1 MPGRRKM
8 FGRKD
13 IGIDLGTATIQVY
26 VSGKGV
32 MIREPS
38 VLAIDR
44 NTEEIIKYGKEAY
57 GMIGRTP
64 SNIQIIRPLKGGVV
78 HEYEPTSRMIKYY
91 LKSACGGLVVSP
103 RVMICTPSSTSDV
116 EQKAVRDA
124 ALQAGAKEIY
134 LIEEPLAAAFGAGI
148 KVDDPTGHM
157 IVDIG
162 GGTTDIAVIVNGTV
176 IVSDSI
182 RTAGD
187 KFNESIARYVR
198 QKYHLL
204 IGEKTAEKLKI
215 QIGWVFAHK
224 HPSDTLA
231 KGRCLNTGLP
241 RAVNVTSFEMLE
253 ALAPPLGLILARISD
268 VLVRTPPEI
277 VPEIFRNGIILT
289 GGGSQLHGLPDLIRR
304 MTGINTVLAKN
315 PHDCVAIG
323 TGIALQNLKHF
334 KDQITDSRN
343 SLR

>member
-1 MPGRRKM
+1 M
-8 FGRKD
+8 FGKKD
-13 IGIDLGTATIQVY
+13 IGIDLGTATILVY

-38 VLAIDR
+38 VLAVDK
-44 NTEEIIKYGKEAY
+44 NTDEIKFGREAY

-64 SNIQIIRPLKGGVV
+64 SHIQIIRPLKGGVV
-78 HEYEPTSRMIKYY
+78 NEYDPTSRMIKHY
-91 LKSACGGLVVSP
+91 LKNACGGLVMSP
-103 RVMICTPSSTSDV
+103 RVMICTPSSTLDV

-148 KVDDPTGHM
+148 AIDDHSGHL

-162 GGTTDIAVIVNGTV
+162 GGTTDIAVIVNGNV
-176 IVSDSI
+176 VVSDSI
-182 RTAGD
+182 RIAGD
-187 KFNESIARYVR
+187 KFNEDIALYVR
-198 QKYHLL
+198 HKYNLL
-204 IGEKTAEKLKI
+204 IGEKTAEQLKFN
-215 QIGWVFAHK
+215 IGWVYAHK
-224 HPSDTLA
+224 HPSEAVA

-241 RAVNVTSFEMLE
+241 RAVKVNSFEMLQ
-253 ALAPPLGLILARISD
+253 ALSPSLGYIIGKISD

-289 GGGSQLHGLPDLIRR
+289 GGGSMLHGLPDLIRR
-304 MTGINTVLAKN
+304 MTGINTFLAKN
-315 PHDCVAIG
+315 PLDCVAIG
-323 TGIALQNLKHF
+323 TGIALDNLKHF
-334 KDQITDSRN
+334 KDQISDSRN